1 MVHFSK
7 LWLLSLLLLVFSS
20 SVLAVSVKGSLDV
33 NARTITRDG
42 TATFSLNVSHDSP
55 VAQIFEVYT
64 SDVLWDLR
72 TEPSANRILTV
83 PPGETVS
90 TTLLL
95 RPLYAYP
102 GYYVVPISVKVS
114 GSLDG
119 ITLNPQIAVLASNT
133 PQGEYSP
140 SISVRLDSPS
150 SLDPRKEVSLKV
162 NLENLNLKDLSKVD
176 VKLRSS
182 LFNQDYSTSL
192 SGLEKKSVSFKLSVD
207 SLTKPQ
213 DDVLR
218 VSVLVQDPISPHQ
231 FEAEPF
237 VVSIEPYGGLVFEP
251 VSEIAFLE
259 RITRVKVSN
268 SGNVDRVGS
277 YTLPGS
283 FLNSL
288 VSKGTPAYERKIVD
302 GVSVFSWDVSLGVSQ
317 SSEIVL
323 VTNYRL
329 PIIVLVLIVL
339 GIVGYRKFRSP
350 IIVHK
355 SAVVVGT
362 KEGGISEFK
371 VLLEVKNRSSNVLKN
386 VNILD
391 SLPHMV
397 DVMKEFEA
405 GSLHPVSIMKQ
416 NNGTLIKWVVDDLDG
431 FEERVITYKIKSK
444 LSILGGLTLPVAV
457 AKFDT
462 PFGRRRSSKS
472 NTAHLGIS
480 SHKGKMFQ

>member
-1 MVHFSK
+1 M
-7 LWLLSLLLLVFSS
+7 
-20 SVLAVSVKGSLDV
+20 AVSVKGALDV
-33 NARTITRDG
+33 NSRTITRDG
-42 TATFSLNVSHDSP
+42 TATFSLNVSHNSP
-55 VAQIFEVYT
+55 VAQIFEIYT

-102 GYYVVPISVKVS
+102 GYYVVPISVKIS

-140 SISVRLDSPS
+140 SVSVILDAPS
-150 SLDPRKEVSLKV
+150 SLDPRKDVSLRV

-192 SGLEKKSVSFKLSVD
+192 AGLEKKSVSFTLSVD
-207 SLTKPQ
+207 PLTKPQ

-218 VSVLVQDPISPHQ
+218 VSVLVQDPVSPYQ
-231 FEAEPF
+231 FEAAPF
-237 VVSIEPYGGLVFEP
+237 VVSIEPYGDIVFEP
-251 VSEIAFLE
+251 VQEKLFLE
-259 RITRVKVSN
+259 RITRVKVVN
-268 SGNVDRVGS
+268 TGNVDRVGS
-277 YTLPGS
+277 YALPGG
-283 FLNSL
+283 FLKSL
-288 VSKGTPAYERKIVD
+288 VSKGTPAYERKVVD
-302 GVSVFSWDVSLGVSQ
+302 GVSVFSWDVSLGVGQ

-329 PIIVLVLIVL
+329 PIIVLVLILL
-339 GIVGYRKFRSP
+339 GVVAYFKFRSP
-350 IIVHK
+350 IVIFK

-371 VLLEVKNRSSNVLKN
+371 VLLEVKNRSPSVLKN

-391 SLPHMV
+391 NLPHMV

-405 GSLHPVSIMKQ
+405 GSLHPVSIMKH
-416 NNGTLIKWVVDDLDG
+416 NTGTLLKWVIDDLDG

-444 LSILGGLTLPVAV
+444 LSILGSLTLPVAV

-462 PFGRRRSSKS
+462 SLGRRRSSKS

-480 SHKGKMFQ
+480 SHKGKMFK